1 MRPRVYIFLL
11 LLLLTSSFVRA
22 QNTTDE
28 QLAAQFFQNK
38 EYDKAV
44 VYYEK
49 LYNKKN
55 AELYY
60 TYYITCL
67 LELKDYTKA
76 EKVVKKAFRQ
86 DSYAIKYMVDLGYV
100 YLAEGDRSKAEKQ
113 FDDAVKQ
120 IKDNQQVF
128 DVAKALIGIK
138 EYDYA
143 ITAYLKGRKLS
154 HDSYPFNFEIAAVY
168 NLKGATNEM
177 VAELLDALL
186 ISDSYLESVQN
197 ALQPSFVTESDLK
210 KNEIIRSE
218 LLKAIQKHPDK
229 PVFSELL
236 IWMFMQQREFDAA
249 FTQAKALDKRQKEDG
264 QRIMNLA
271 QVCSSNEF
279 YDVAA
284 KCYQYVI
291 SKGREGYFYV
301 NARMELLNVMYK
313 KIIGKKDYVP
323 DDLVQL
329 EKDYEETLK
338 ELGRYSGTASIM
350 KDLAHLQAFYLFKID
365 DATELLNEA
374 INTPGISE
382 TVQAECKLEMAD
394 IELMTGDVWEA
405 SLLYSQV
412 EKAFKNDPIGHEA
425 KFRNAKLS
433 YYIGDFTWAQSQ
445 LNVLKGA
452 TTKLIANDAMN
463 LSLKISDN
471 LANDTNPLP
480 LAMFARADLMEFRNK
495 DSVALLTLDSIDKQ
509 FPGHSLTDDILY
521 KRYEIKFKQYKYGDA
536 ALYLEAIVKTYNE
549 DLLGDDAMF
558 KLAEL
563 YETKLND
570 KDKAKQLYEDLL
582 TKHPDS
588 LYTVEARKRFRR
600 LRGDNIN

>member
-1 MRPRVYIFLL
+1 MNTRSIIALVVLL
-11 LLLLTSSFVRA
+11 LCGTLAPA

-28 QLAAQFFQNK
+28 QLAAQYFQNK

-55 AELYY
+55 AEIYY
-60 TYYITCL
+60 TYYISCL
-67 LELKDYTKA
+67 LELKDYAKA
-76 EKVVKKAFRQ
+76 EKVVKKAFKQ
-86 DSYAIKYMVDLGYV
+86 DNYVLKYLVDLGYV
-100 YLAEGDRSKAEKQ
+100 YLASGDRGKAEKE
-113 FDDAVKQ
+113 FDEAIRQ

-154 HDSYPFNFEIAAVY
+154 REGYPFNFEIASVY
-168 NLKGATNEM
+168 NLKGQTTEM
-177 VAELLDALL
+177 VDELLDALL
-186 ISDSYLESVQN
+186 LSDSYIESVQN
-197 ALQPSFVTESDLK
+197 ALQPSFATEADLK
-210 KNEIIRSE
+210 KDEIIKSE
-218 LLKAIQKHPDK
+218 LLKAIQKHQDK

-236 IWMFMQQREFDAA
+236 IWMLMQQREFDAA

-271 QVCSSNEF
+271 QVCASNEV

-291 SKGREGYFYV
+291 SKGRDGYFYV
-301 NARMELLNVMYK
+301 NARMELLNVLYK
-313 KIIGKKDYVP
+313 KITSKKDYVSA
-323 DDLVQL
+323 DLLQL
-329 EKDYEETLK
+329 EKDYQATLD
-338 ELGRYSGTASIM
+338 ELGRYSGTANIM
-350 KDLAHLQAFYLFKID
+350 KDLAHLQAFYLSKIE
-365 DATELLNEA
+365 DARSLLDEA
-374 INTPGISE
+374 INLPGISE
-382 TVQAECKLEMAD
+382 TIQAECKLEKAD

-433 YYIGDFTWAQSQ
+433 YYIGDFSWAQAQ

-452 TTKLIANDAMN
+452 TTKLIANDAMD

-471 LANDTNPLP
+471 LATDTNPVP
-480 LAMFARADLMEFRNK
+480 LQMFARADLLEFRNR
-495 DSVALLTLDSIDKQ
+495 DSAALLVLDSINKQ
-509 FPGHSLTDDILY
+509 FPGHSLNDDILY
-521 KRYEIKFKQYKYGDA
+521 KRYEIKLKQFRYTDA
-536 ALYLEAIVKTYNE
+536 AAYLNTIVQEYNS
-549 DLLGDDAMF
+549 DLLGDDATF

-563 YETKLND
+563 YETRLND
-570 KDKAKQLYEDLL
+570 KEKAKQLYEDLL

-588 LYTVEARKRFRR
+588 LFTVEARKRYRR
-600 LRGDNIN
+600 LRGDNVN

>member
-1 MRPRVYIFLL
+1 VKLRHCIAVLILL
-11 LLLLTSSFVRA
+11 AGCPVLRA

-28 QLAAQFFQNK
+28 QLAAQYFQNK
-38 EYDKAV
+38 EFDKAV

-55 AELYY
+55 SELYY
-60 TYYITCL
+60 KYYISCL
-67 LELKDYTKA
+67 LELKDFAKA
-76 EKVVKKAFRQ
+76 EKVVKRAYKQ
-86 DSYAIKYMVDLGYV
+86 DNYLLRYQVDLGYV
-100 YLAEGDRSKAEKQ
+100 YLASGDRDKAEKQ
-113 FDDAVKQ
+113 YDEAIKL

-128 DVAKALIGIK
+128 DVAKALIAIK

-143 ITAYLKGRKLS
+143 INAYMKGRKLS
-154 HDSYPFNFEIAAVY
+154 RDSYPFNFEIAAVY
-168 NLKGATNEM
+168 NLKGEVQPM
-177 VAELLDALL
+177 VTELLNALL
-186 ISDSYLESVQN
+186 ISESYIESVQN
-197 ALQPSFVTESDLK
+197 ALQPSFTKESDLK
-210 KNEIIRSE
+210 KNEIIKSE

-229 PVFSELL
+229 TVFSELL

-271 QVCSSNEF
+271 QVCASNEF

-291 SKGREGYFYV
+291 GKGRDGYYYV

-313 KIIGKKDYVP
+313 KIIGKKDYVQA
-323 DDLVQL
+323 DLLQL

-350 KDLAHLQAFYLFKID
+350 KDMAHLQAFYLFKIE
-365 DATELLNEA
+365 DARALLDEA
-374 INTPGISE
+374 IDLPGISE
-382 TVQAECKLEMAD
+382 AVQAACKLEKAD

-412 EKAFKNDPIGHEA
+412 EKAFKHDQIGQEA
-425 KFRNAKLS
+425 KFRNARLS
-433 YYIGDFTWAQSQ
+433 YYIGDFPWALAQ

-452 TTKLIANDAMN
+452 TSKLIANDAMN

-471 LANDTNPLP
+471 LAMDTNPVP
-480 LAMFARADLMEFRNK
+480 LVMFARADLLEFRNQ
-495 DSVALLTLDSIDKQ
+495 DSLAILTLDSIAKI
-509 FPGHSLTDDILY
+509 FPSHSLSDDILY
-521 KRYEIKFKQYKYGDA
+521 KRYEIAFKDYKYTDA
-536 ALYLEAIVKTYNE
+536 ASYLEKIVAEHND

-558 KLAEL
+558 RLAEL
-563 YETKLND
+563 YELKLND
-570 KDKAKQLYEDLL
+570 KEKAKKLYEDLL

-600 LRGDNIN
+600 LRGDNVN